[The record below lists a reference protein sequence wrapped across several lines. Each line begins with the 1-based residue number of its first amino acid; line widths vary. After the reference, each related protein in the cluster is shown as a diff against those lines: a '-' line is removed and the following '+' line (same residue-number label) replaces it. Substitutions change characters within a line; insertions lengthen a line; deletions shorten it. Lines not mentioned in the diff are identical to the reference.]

1 MRHLTPLIHLKK
13 LATLGLNEV
22 LMMDHGSN
30 IDYLLYDVIS
40 RISTLKSLTLEDPA
54 GLSIKD
60 EHISMLINMPLLN
73 EMRIFFS
80 NTVDG
85 SFIEQCE
92 NLERANPIDIYFY
105 VSSGPCTSDLSENSY
120 DGLPSFMN
128 VSVLFDD

>member
-1 MRHLTPLIHLKK
+1 
-13 LATLGLNEV
+13 
-22 LMMDHGSN
+22 MMDRGSN
-30 IDYLLYDVIS
+30 IDYLMYDVIS
-40 RISTLKSLTLEDPA
+40 RIRTLKSLTLEDPN

-85 SFIEQCE
+85 SFIEQCK
-92 NLERANPIDIYFY
+92 NLERANPIDIYFT
-105 VSSGPCTSDLSENSY
+105 VSSGPNTESLLKNSY

-128 VSVLFDD
+128 VSVLFEDY